1 MYTYMERMDEKNM
14 RDYCA
19 FSKDHKCPKWID
31 YQQTRQELEE
41 ADEVC
46 QGNWIEI
53 EHLQRYQL
61 IIEDLYLQKNFH
73 TLPLP
78 ANHFFKR
85 FLPSSLFS
93 ALCLVSILFRI
104 R

>member
-1 MYTYMERMDEKNM
+1 MERMDEKNM

-19 FSKDHKCPKWID
+19 FSKDHKCPKWTD

-53 EHLQRYQL
+53 EHLQRY
-61 IIEDLYLQKNFH
+61 IEILRKVLNDNGI
-73 TLPLP
+73 
-78 ANHFFKR
+78 
-85 FLPSSLFS
+85 
-93 ALCLVSILFRI
+93 SIPPEY
-104 R
+104 